1 MKEDPN
7 ATKQRWYCKCGAR
20 YKSTWGVLIEIV
32 REDVAS
38 YCLAEIP
45 PQHLQ
50 DAKGMIIEQ
59 KYLKVKNAKE
69 LYDAI
74 HICTPIAKSCFQQ
87 LMGIDGQPVEGH
99 WKVLDAE
106 LLHALPKFEWA
117 QLYNLPSVAE
127 AAAATAE
134 AQGKKKKK
142 SYQYP
147 PPATEFPASS
157 SASAVAEELAS
168 MNIRDL

>member
-1 MKEDPN
+1 M
-7 ATKQRWYCKCGAR
+7 
-20 YKSTWGVLIEIV
+20 IEIV
-32 REDVAS
+32 RADVAS
-38 YCLAEIP
+38 YCLAELP

-50 DAKGMIIEQ
+50 DAKGMIIEE
-59 KYLKVKNAKE
+59 KYLKVKSAAE

-74 HICTPIAKSCFQQ
+74 HICTPMAKTCFQQ
-87 LMGIDGQPVEGH
+87 LTIAGVPVEGH

-127 AAAATAE
+127 AAAASAE

-142 SYQYP
+142 GYQYP
-147 PPATEFPASS
+147 PPVTVVPACSS
-157 SASAVAEELAS
+157 PSAVAEELAN